1 MMALANEAE
10 FEIPLALHGRTRLAP
25 TVRVRVDHPSLVNL
39 GGFQA
44 LLLEESPHIGPVALL
59 GVGRQ
64 RRPDRAQPGRSSLTR
79 SVSRTPCPH
88 RPVTTHLSPCHRP
101 SVTQG
106 RQLCAWLA
114 DHRSSQRCLSNTKAR
129 RPRALEL
136 SLLAASWRSVS
147 TFSGGTAAKE
157 HDGPTAACGSR
168 SKADPRSPVAPR
180 TGPYDDRARSVRLQ
194 PLFVEACSVWNARGH
209 YVAHARTRRVLR

>member
-1 MMALANEAE
+1 MGWAGTPDTRLLRLAAEAGSHR
-10 FEIPLALHGRTRLAP
+10 FHSRSSDSSDGSSSGVWPRRAAIAADCDQPLALRSATIR
-25 TVRVRVDHPSLVNL
+25 
-39 GGFQA
+39 
-44 LLLEESPHIGPVALL
+44 
-59 GVGRQ
+59 
-64 RRPDRAQPGRSSLTR
+64 RAQPGRSSLTR

-180 TGPYDDRARSVRLQ
+180 TGPYDDLEHDR
-194 PLFVEACSVWNARGH
+194 
-209 YVAHARTRRVLR
+209 YVCRRYSSTRPGAYGMLEDIT